1 MHDADRQA
9 QTTAGDESGYRLL
22 RAAEFLISAAAING
36 MPTDTGRE
44 VAFAGRSNAGK
55 SSALNRLTS
64 RRALARTSS
73 TPGRTRLINFF
84 ALVPDQ
90 SLRLV
95 DLPGYGYAR
104 ASKAEQTGWA
114 RLAARYLG
122 ERQSLVGV
130 VLLTDIRLAPKAADR
145 LLIDWVLDREIPL
158 LVLATKADKLSRG
171 AALQAL
177 HNLGKTLPPNAEA
190 LAFSARTGMGEK
202 AVRNWVSRQLTT
214 TR

>member
-1 MHDADRQA
+1 MLC
-9 QTTAGDESGYRLL
+9 T
-22 RAAEFLISAAAING
+22 AEFLTSAATLSG
-36 MPTDTGRE
+36 MPADAGRE

-130 VLLTDIRLAPKAADR
+130 VLLADIRLALKTSDR
-145 LLIDWVLDREIPL
+145 LLMDWVLDRKVPL
-158 LVLATKADKLSRG
+158 MVLATKADKLSRG

-177 HNLGKTLPPNAEA
+177 RNLGKTLPPHAEA
-190 LAFSARTGMGEK
+190 LAFSARTGVGER
-202 AVRNWVSRQLTT
+202 AVRNWVERRLTPAC
-214 TR
+214 